1 MIEIPKIDLRGRYYN
16 IEDLRNLRKS
26 LAKRANERL
35 RQLERK
41 EYERNAYTIA
51 QRYISKTR
59 GENVKRFNEGLMK
72 SANLERLRSDLE
84 ELQAFLNAE
93 TSTIRGI
100 KALEKRRVEFFRNR
114 RDLQNGKESLVIS
127 DEKEFWDFISSE
139 EFKNASKYA
148 SSDKLLELYDK
159 AVTVDETTDR
169 RNYEEFK
176 EALKKYAD
184 GTIRTFTELEEEFDV
199 EVL

>member
-1 MIEIPKIDLRGRYYN
+1 MIEIPKIDLRGKYYN
-16 IEDLRNLRKS
+16 IEDLRKLRKS

-41 EYERNAYTIA
+41 GYERNAYTMA
-51 QRYISKTR
+51 QRYINKTR
-59 GENVKRFNEGLMK
+59 GDNVKRFNEGLMK

-84 ELQAFLNAE
+84 ELQAFLNTE
-93 TSTIRGI
+93 TSTIKGI
-100 KALEKRRVEFFRNR
+100 KALEK

-127 DEKEFWDFISSE
+127 NEKEFWDFISSE

>member
-1 MIEIPKIDLRGRYYN
+1 MIEIPKIDLRGKYYN
-16 IEDLRNLRKS
+16 IEDLRKLRKS

-41 EYERNAYTIA
+41 GYERNAYTMA

-93 TSTIRGI
+93 TSTIKGI
-100 KALEKRRVEFFRNR
+100 KVLEKRRVEFFRNR
-114 RDLQNGKESLVIS
+114 RDLQSGKESLVIS
-127 DEKEFWDFISSE
+127 NEKEFWDFISSE
-139 EFKNASKYA
+139 EFKSVSKYA

-159 AVTVDETTDR
+159 AVIVDETTGR

-184 GTIRTFTELEEEFDV
+184 GAIKTFTELEEEFDV